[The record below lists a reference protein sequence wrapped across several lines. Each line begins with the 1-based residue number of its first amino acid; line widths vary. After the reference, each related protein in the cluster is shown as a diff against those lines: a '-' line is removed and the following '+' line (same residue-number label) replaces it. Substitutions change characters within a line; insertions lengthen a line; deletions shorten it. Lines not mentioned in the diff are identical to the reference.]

1 MENVLRT
8 LIEQSDDKIANK
20 VEFSPLENVLKSILK
35 KQRYNYYFE
44 FKFYVFILLK
54 DHLIKTLQIQEN
66 YMHQLKIHFEKESEK
81 IQKKH
86 NMQLSHIEN
95 CSSNKKGSLFDFL
108 IL

>member
-8 LIEQSDDKIANK
+8 LIEQSDDKTANK
-20 VEFSPLENVLKSILK
+20 EFSPLENVLKSIPK
-35 KQRYNYYFE
+35 KNAKIIIFNSN
-44 FKFYVFILLK
+44 FISLLLK

-86 NMQLSHIEN
+86 NLQLSHIEN
-95 CSSNKKGSLFDFL
+95 SSSNKKGSFV
-108 IL
+108 